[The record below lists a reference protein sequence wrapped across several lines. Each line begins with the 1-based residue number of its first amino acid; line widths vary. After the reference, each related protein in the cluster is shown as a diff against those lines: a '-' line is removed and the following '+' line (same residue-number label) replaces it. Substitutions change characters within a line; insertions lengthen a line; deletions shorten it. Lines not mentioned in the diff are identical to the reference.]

1 MRKLLLALVAIAGA
15 AALSGCVTAEEMA
28 ARNARADD
36 ASCKSYGAAPGSSEY
51 FTCRMSK
58 DQTRTYVAQVQ
69 AEAAREQFNHGID
82 MMAAAAAPAPAPV
95 VPSPMIGPAPQA
107 HLPGMPPPPAPQ
119 VYPGQVACLTG
130 SIC

>member
-1 MRKLLLALVAIAGA
+1 MKMAFLAALA
-15 AALSGCVTAEEMA
+15 AFALSGCVTAEEMA

-36 ASCKSYGAAPGSSEY
+36 SACQSYGAAPGSSDY
-51 FTCRMSK
+51 FTCRMTK

-69 AEAAREQFNHGID
+69 AEAAREQFNHGIE

-95 VPSPMIGPAPQA
+95 VSSPMIGPAPQA

-119 VYPGQVACLTG
+119 VYPGQIACLPG